1 MIRHGKFTQGEI
13 MITND
18 DDHDMILVTNTVIKI
33 IENIYGNYLNFCK
46 IWMSQQI
53 I

>member
-1 MIRHGKFTQGEI
+1 MIRHGKFTSGEI

-18 DDHDMILVTNTVIKI
+18 DDDDSMILITNTAIKI
-33 IENIYGNYLNFCK
+33 IENIS
-46 IWMSQQI
+46 IVI

>member
-18 DDHDMILVTNTVIKI
+18 DDDDDIDNKHSNK
-33 IENIYGNYLNFCK
+33 NN
-46 IWMSQQI
+46 
-53 I
+53 

>member
-18 DDHDMILVTNTVIKI
+18 DDDDDDDDNMILITNTAIKI
-33 IENIYGNYLNFCK
+33 IENIYRNYLIFC
-46 IWMSQQI
+46 IRWM
-53 I
+53 